1 LSNASEKPKWTTGT
15 LWGILA
21 GFIVLG
27 SVGMAAVVFGIT
39 GALAGQLWDLLA
51 IPVGLIVGGLAFLFI
66 AGILYRVD
74 RYRGVTGR
82 RVELFE

>member
-1 LSNASEKPKWTTGT
+1 MSSPETPKWTTGT
-15 LWGILA
+15 LWMVLG

-27 SVGMAAVVFGIT
+27 SVGMASIVFGIT
-39 GALAGQLWDLLA
+39 GALAGRFVDLVA
-51 IPVGLIVGGLAFLFI
+51 IPIGGVLAVLAFLFI

-74 RYRGVTGR
+74 RYRGATER

>member
-1 LSNASEKPKWTTGT
+1 LSSAEKPKWTTGV
-15 LWGILA
+15 LWWILG

-27 SVGMAAVVFGIT
+27 SVGLAAIVFGIT
-39 GALAGQLWDLLA
+39 GALAGQFWDLVA
-51 IPVGLIVGGLAFLFI
+51 IPVGAVVAGLAFLFI

-74 RYRGVTGR
+74 RYRGATDR

>member
-1 LSNASEKPKWTTGT
+1 LTSPATPKWTTGT
-15 LWGILA
+15 LWMVLG

-27 SVGMAAVVFGIT
+27 SVGLAAIVYGIT
-39 GALAGQLWDLLA
+39 GALAGQWVDLVA
-51 IPVGLIVGGLAFLFI
+51 VPVGAIVGGLAFLFI

-74 RYRGVTGR
+74 RYRGVTER

>member
-1 LSNASEKPKWTTGT
+1 MTSPERPKWPTGV

-21 GFIVLG
+21 VFLVFGT
-27 SVGMAAVVFGIT
+27 VGLAAVVFGVT
-39 GALAGQLWDLLA
+39 GAAAGQLWDLIA
-51 IPVGLIVGGLAFLFI
+51 IPIGAVIAGLSFLFI

-82 RVELFE
+82 RIELFE